1 MVDPAY
7 KIRCET
13 AIFRNLCVNLQVC
26 LCGEQMFA
34 SAQTF
39 DFLEL
44 SKNISF
50 PDQKLR

>member
-1 MVDPAY
+1 MQKFLTSFCP
-7 KIRCET
+7 ET
-13 AIFRNLCVNLQVC
+13 ALFRNFGVNLQVC

-44 SKNISF
+44 AKNTSF
-50 PDQKLR
+50 PDQKLH